1 MKTTLLCIIIAAAN
15 VCVQPVLAQ
24 LSQAG
29 GYFGSFGSNEV
40 FISIGNKDAVQ
51 VLIMDKAGRTVDFSA
66 LTSLN
71 ASDGASGVTLKGR
84 QFSFQIR
91 DAVARGTIA
100 GTTFSASREPIF
112 GAFFAKAG
120 GYSGVFQ
127 EDNLTTHLASL
138 TIFPSGKVVVLQS
151 YSLGDKLGVGQLNQA
166 GQITVPMSDGS
177 TYFFAFNPNPAL
189 WVAASG
195 DVLVGGRKVY
205 SYVLFGNDNSRMSNI
220 ATRGNVTPS
229 SPMIAGFVVTEYAKT
244 VLIRGVG
251 PTLSLFGVS
260 SACPDTQIS
269 LFSGQTVIATNSDWG
284 QNSNL
289 SELGT
294 ATAQVGAFALG
305 AGSRDSALLVTLEP
319 GAYTVLVGAQGASG
333 GEALV
338 EVYAVN

>member
-1 MKTTLLCIIIAAAN
+1 MNSRLRLRLVLLLF
-15 VCVQPVLAQ
+15 VMTGSLVAQ
-24 LSQAG
+24 ISQAG
-29 GYFGSFGSNEV
+29 GYFGTFGNNEV
-40 FISIGNKDAVQ
+40 FISIANKDAVQ
-51 VLIMDKAGRTVDFSA
+51 VLIMDKTGRTVDFSP
-66 LTSLN
+66 LTSLS

-100 GTTFSASREPIF
+100 GATFSASRESMF
-112 GAFFAKAG
+112 GPFFSKSG
-120 GYSGVFQ
+120 SYSGVFQ
-127 EDNLTTHLASL
+127 EDNLTTHLASVS
-138 TIFPSGKVVVLQS
+138 IFPSGKVVILQS

-229 SPMIAGFVVTEYAKT
+229 SPMIAGFVVTQYAKT

-260 SACPDTQIS
+260 TACPDTQIS
-269 LFSGQTVIATNSDWG
+269 LFSGQTVIATNADWG

-289 SELGT
+289 SDLGT

-305 AGSRDSALLVTLEP
+305 AGSRDSAMLVTLEP
-319 GAYTVLVGAQGASG
+319 GAYTVLVGAQGTTG

-338 EVYAVN
+338 EVYLVN